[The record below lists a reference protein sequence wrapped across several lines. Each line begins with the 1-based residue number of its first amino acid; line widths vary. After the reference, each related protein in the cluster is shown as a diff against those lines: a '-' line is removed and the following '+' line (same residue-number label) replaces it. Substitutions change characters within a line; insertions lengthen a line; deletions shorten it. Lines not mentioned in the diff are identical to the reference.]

1 MKGSNIQRIFEAVLP
16 AEDIERWATEL
27 KVVKRDRKLDV
38 VALVRAMVISA
49 GTPNGGIQADA
60 LRAYLDHDV
69 PEIGRSAF
77 YQWFDESLEQLM
89 ERIAKGALAYARVQQ
104 VDLPVALAGVTDWR
118 IVDSETV
125 KARRALQKACPGTG
139 DYAAI
144 KVHKVLSVGTGCAVS
159 YHFSPAR
166 EHDSRHLDINESWA
180 GYGLLADL
188 GYASFDR
195 LRACIKHDVSFVI
208 RLKDSWKPRVE
219 RIDRGT
225 LTQTFCAG
233 TDLDLLLDAEV
244 LRLDGEMIDAEVSLG
259 TAEDLRVRLVGIP
272 TPKGYC
278 FFLTNLPE
286 RVSAGLVGDIYR
298 VRWEV
303 ELSMKL
309 DKSVNR
315 LDESGAELPCSLK
328 TLLHASLISSILAT
342 LIVHQRNLD
351 TRPKT
356 PLGKR
361 NQPPFH
367 PMLVARAL
375 TARSLGIADIFT
387 LDEPQAVKR
396 EWQRVAD
403 YIEQLGSDPNWRRTP
418 SVLDQMRGWIK
429 RSTPMK
435 HRKACHV
442 AVHGA

>member
-1 MKGSNIQRIFEAVLP
+1 MKGSDVQRIFEAVLP
-16 AEDIERWATEL
+16 AEEIESWAAEF

-49 GTPNGGIQADA
+49 GTPSGGIQADA

-69 PEIGRSAF
+69 PEISRSAF
-77 YQWFDESLEQLM
+77 YQWFDESLERLM
-89 ERIAKGALAYARVQQ
+89 ERIAERALAYARAQE
-104 VDLPVALAGVTDWR
+104 VDLPGALAGVTDWR

-125 KARRALQKACPGTG
+125 KTRRALQEAFPGAG

-166 EHDSRHLDINESWA
+166 EHDSRHLDIDETWA

-195 LRACIKHDVSFVI
+195 LRACIKHGVSFVI

-219 RIDRGT
+219 RLDRGT
-225 LTQTFCAG
+225 LTRTFCAG
-233 TDLDLLLDAEV
+233 SDLDLLLDAEV
-244 LRLDGEMIDAEVSLG
+244 LLLDGGIIDAEVSLG
-259 TAEDLRVRLVGIP
+259 TAEDLRVRLVGVP

-286 RVSAGLVGDIYR
+286 RVGAELVGDIYR

-315 LDESGAELPCSLK
+315 LDQSGAELPCSLK
-328 TLLHASLISSILAT
+328 ALLHASLTSSVLAT

-351 TRPKT
+351 TRPKRE
-356 PLGKR
+356 GGRR

-367 PMLVARAL
+367 PMLVAKAL
-375 TARSLGIADIFT
+375 TARSLGIADIFA
-387 LDEPQAVKR
+387 LDDPIEVKHQ
-396 EWQRVAD
+396 WQRVAD
-403 YIEQLGSDPNWRRTP
+403 YIEHLGSDPNWLRTP
-418 SVLDQMRGWIK
+418 SVLDQMRGWGK
-429 RSTPMK
+429 RPSPAK
-435 HRKACHV
+435 RRKAGHL
-442 AVHGA
+442 AAQEA

>member
-1 MKGSNIQRIFEAVLP
+1 MKGSDVQRIFEAVLP
-16 AEDIERWATEL
+16 DEEIERWAAEL
-27 KVVKRDRKLDV
+27 GVVKRDRKRDV
-38 VALVRAMVISA
+38 LALVRAMVISA
-49 GTPNGGIQADA
+49 GTPSGGIQADA

-77 YQWFDESLEQLM
+77 YQWFDESLERLM
-89 ERIAKGALAYARVQQ
+89 SRVAERALAYARAQK
-104 VDLPVALAGVTDWR
+104 VDLPAALAGVIDWR
-118 IVDSETV
+118 IVDSETI
-125 KARRALQKACPGTG
+125 KTRRALQEAFPGAG

-166 EHDSRHLDINESWA
+166 EHDSLHLDIDESWA

-195 LRACIKHDVSFVI
+195 LRACLRHGVSFVI

-219 RIDRGT
+219 RIDRGSVT
-225 LTQTFCAG
+225 RTFCAG

-244 LRLDGEMIDAEVSLG
+244 LCLDGEIIDAVVSLG
-259 TAEDLRVRLVGIP
+259 SAGDLRVRLVGVP

-286 RVSAGLVGDIYR
+286 RVDAELVGNIYR

-315 LDESGAELPCSLK
+315 LDESDAELPCSLK
-328 TLLHASLISSILAT
+328 TLLHASLTASVLAT

-351 TRPKT
+351 TRPKKE
-356 PLGKR
+356 GGAR

-367 PMLVARAL
+367 PMLVAKAL
-375 TARSLGIADIFT
+375 AATSLRIADLFT
-387 LDEPQAVKR
+387 LEDPLEIKHQ
-396 EWQRVAD
+396 WQRVAD
-403 YIEQLGSDPNWRRTP
+403 YIEHLGSDPNWRRTP
-418 SVLDQMRGWIK
+418 SVLDQMRGWVK
-429 RSTPMK
+429 RPAPK
-435 HRKACHV
+435 KGRKARPLV
-442 AVHGA
+442 AQEA